1 MRIVVAVVA
10 VLVAIGVAVALAS
23 ALSPSE
29 PKPSGPLTKA
39 EVIGAV
45 RQFASAYSDRDARA
59 LARVLAPSAVRVS
72 PTAVQRGSAAVLAE
86 YERQFR
92 AEPVR
97 AYELSD
103 ATVVAGPVGRVS
115 GRYTV
120 LLRGRAAITGTVAFG
135 VQRVGGR
142 AEIGLIA
149 TQ

>member
-1 MRIVVAVVA
+1 M
-10 VLVAIGVAVALAS
+10 
-23 ALSPSE
+23 
-29 PKPSGPLTKA
+29 
-39 EVIGAV
+39 GAV
-45 RQFASAYSDRDARA
+45 RQFESAYSDRDSGE
-59 LARVLAPSAVRVS
+59 LARVLAPNAVRVS
-72 PTAVQRGSAAVLAE
+72 PTAVQRGRAAVLAE

-103 ATVVAGPVGRVS
+103 AIVVAGPVGRVS

-135 VQRVGGR
+135 VERVGGR